1 MFYRE
6 NSQLSTAP
14 LFRAFEKFRAMVRCG
29 LDVVFPQK
37 CLGCKKEGFAF
48 CPRCRGRIP
57 WLTSPQSFDTISVW
71 QYEHPSLQ
79 KALWKL
85 KYRGKKELAHDLA
98 ESMYDKI
105 LETIAENDL
114 FSDPSG
120 NMAEKYL
127 VVPIPIHTNR
137 KKERGYNQSEL
148 LARELALFDTSLFLL
163 ETGVLFKTKETKSQV
178 SVINREKR
186 LRNIRGSFGVR
197 NSEKIR
203 GKNILVVD
211 DITTTGATLA
221 EARKV
226 LLLAGA
232 KTVICVTVA
241 H

>member
-1 MFYRE
+1 
-6 NSQLSTAP
+6 
-14 LFRAFEKFRAMVRCG
+14 
-29 LDVVFPQK
+29 
-37 CLGCKKEGFAF
+37 
-48 CPRCRGRIP
+48 
-57 WLTSPQSFDTISVW
+57 
-71 QYEHPSLQ
+71 
-79 KALWKL
+79 
-85 KYRGKKELAHDLA
+85 
-98 ESMYDKI
+98 MYDKI